1 MDARKMFLA
10 FGVLALGAGLPLT
23 VSRADAA
30 PACGHSACSDE
41 VAAAGLSGASR
52 AACFKTAIAACQAG
66 ACSCTSTGSDACV
79 CTPAGGSCSC
89 SSLAPTTTTSTTT
102 STTTTLFEGGCSFD
116 PQSGQCSGTCA
127 TAGEACVLAAAGG
140 CVCSASVCHPC
151 YITVNGFCD
160 PNTSCQTSDECTTVP
175 NEFCFTD
182 RCPAI
187 ECPCCPVCGNGV
199 CELDEGRCNCPQD
212 CGSTGCFPGV
222 PTCGDGFC
230 QVNGTPGESHE
241 TCPQDCRLACRA
253 CP

>member
-1 MDARKMFLA
+1 SSSRPSGRVTCRWPLRPPYLIRESRRSCQMDARKMFLA

-52 AACFKTAIAACQAG
+52 TACFKTAIAACRAG

-79 CTPAGGSCSC
+79 CTPAAGPCSC
-89 SSLAPTTTTSTTT
+89 ARN
-102 STTTTLFEGGCSFD
+102 GC
-116 PQSGQCSGTCA
+116 
-127 TAGEACVLAAAGG
+127 
-140 CVCSASVCHPC
+140 
-151 YITVNGFCD
+151 CD

-175 NEFCFTD
+175 NEFCFTE

-230 QVNGTPGESHE
+230 QVN
-241 TCPQDCRLACRA
+241 
-253 CP
+253 